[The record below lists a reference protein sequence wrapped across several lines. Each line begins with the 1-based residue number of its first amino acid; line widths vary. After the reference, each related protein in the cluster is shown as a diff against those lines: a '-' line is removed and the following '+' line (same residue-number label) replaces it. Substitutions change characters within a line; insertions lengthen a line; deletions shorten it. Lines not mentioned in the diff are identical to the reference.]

1 MRKSTLHSSIDNNL
15 CRDLDRNI
23 MTMLVFYGGKS
34 AVSFSLYQFVLH
46 EIFEPVNVVRS
57 AIFNQLYFFIYE
69 NAPL

>member
-1 MRKSTLHSSIDNNL
+1 
-15 CRDLDRNI
+15 

-69 NAPL
+69 NALL